1 MEVNFNARAKACKLS
16 YGRKV
21 ESTNEA
27 ARLSGRNGIFR
38 SNGKNA
44 YQAENDFE
52 ALRAW
57 IESVHRRGLPKGTL
71 AMYTREVERF
81 MLWAVME
88 RKTAMS
94 SMEPADFVEYEA
106 FLVAP
111 PAHWRSKVAVK
122 RLSIQWR
129 PMRGPLRPNSIMVA
143 MTVVRML
150 YHDWHHAGYLRADP
164 TYGHESKAAD
174 HSIYWLTTRDWQ
186 LIEAR
191 MRVHAYDV
199 FARRTR
205 AAMLLM
211 RRSHLQQQDV
221 VGLVFESLVRVQ
233 TPAPGFAVP
242 ARDGVL
248 RHIDHE
254 TWAAIEAHFA
264 DRIRLIAETSLGR
277 FENVPDAT
285 VPLIGAI
292 VLGGVREVAAAE
304 PIYAKDFPSKPNVIG
319 SIRQQVLAHSAWQ
332 FFEDIAHE
340 MTGEQAAA
348 FLARA
353 RSWLDDPSR
362 QTPERRKKILL
373 DKALG
378 NATHEFVDEPKQE
391 ELELLQLFMGRP
403 TEF

>member
-1 MEVNFNARAKACKLS
+1 MEN
-16 YGRKV
+16 GD
-21 ESTNEA
+21 EA
-27 ARLSGRNGIFR
+27 ARLLGQNGTFR

-44 YQAENDFE
+44 YRAENDLE

-57 IESVHRRGLPKGTL
+57 IESVHRRGLPKKTL

-81 MLWAVME
+81 MLWALME
-88 RKTAMS
+88 HKKAMS
-94 SMEPADFVEYEA
+94 SMEPADFDEYAA
-106 FLVAP
+106 FLAAP
-111 PAHWRSKVAVK
+111 PAHWQSKAPVK

-129 PMRGPLRPNSIMVA
+129 PMRGPLRPSSIVVA

-150 YHDWHHAGYLRADP
+150 YHDWHNAGYLRADP
-164 TYGHESKAAD
+164 TYGYESKAVLP
-174 HSIYWLTTRDWQ
+174 SIHWLTTRDWQ

-191 MRVHAYDV
+191 LKVHAEDIL
-199 FARRTR
+199 ARRTR

-211 RRSHLQQQDV
+211 RRCHLQQQDV
-221 VGLVFESLVRVQ
+221 VGLTFESLVRIQ
-233 TPAPGFAVP
+233 TPVPCFAVP

-248 RHIDHE
+248 RPIDHE

-264 DRIRLIAETSLGR
+264 DRVRLIAETSLGR
-277 FENVPDAT
+277 FENVPDAA
-285 VPLIGAI
+285 VPLIGVI
-292 VLGGVREVAAAE
+292 VLAGVREVAAAQ

-403 TEF
+403 TVF